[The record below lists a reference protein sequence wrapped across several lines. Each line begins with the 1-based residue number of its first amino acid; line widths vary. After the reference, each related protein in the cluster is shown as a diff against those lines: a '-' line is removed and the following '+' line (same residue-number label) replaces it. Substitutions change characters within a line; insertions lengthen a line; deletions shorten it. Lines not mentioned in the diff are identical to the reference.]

1 MLDDTFQGNQ
11 FTEYGNEH
19 EDHAAQLS
27 RVAFQEGWGPQYN
40 GPAYKSSGEGCEQ
53 LWLEECPLVVHDK
66 HPYLAYSADGL
77 WHQLGQLPVLNEI
90 KCPRQMYPCIPL
102 SHYCQITMGCALMN
116 TQEISYNVY
125 LPEAVFMHKYK
136 FDQEFWDEYL
146 LPALEDAFYNFLL
159 PRLILRDKGILGP
172 GELYPLT
179 HRIPAML
186 KHASAKFISSTT
198 IEDKGDDRIGDDQ
211 DAVQDQEHEHNTH
224 LPVLKVN
231 LDYLYFNRGA
241 SLPGSAEMKEN
252 QPMENHVCTEKEL
265 VRMFVTLPDKK
276 QN

>member
-1 MLDDTFQGNQ
+1 
-11 FTEYGNEH
+11 
-19 EDHAAQLS
+19 
-27 RVAFQEGWGPQYN
+27 
-40 GPAYKSSGEGCEQ
+40 
-53 LWLEECPLVVHDK
+53 
-66 HPYLAYSADGL
+66 
-77 WHQLGQLPVLNEI
+77 
-90 KCPRQMYPCIPL
+90 
-102 SHYCQITMGCALMN
+102 MN